1 MTIRPARII
10 ALVNQK
16 GGPGKTTVAMHLAG
30 ELARR
35 GARVM
40 VADADPQGTATRWA
54 AAAPED
60 LPFPAAVAG
69 LAATDDRLH
78 RELQEF
84 LAAFDYIVVD
94 CPPSADS
101 PISRGAL
108 LVADLAL
115 VPVIP
120 SPPDLWAGVAI
131 GQVIANVTA
140 INETLQARLLVNQR
154 KPHTRLAASLTEV
167 LPRYGI
173 TVLDTQIGDRE
184 AFRHAAAGGI
194 TASDVPRAGAAAAEI
209 ERLTDEVLAVL
220 DGRSDRWPRRIR
232 IPSAG
237 SPAPWRPRR
246 PPCKSASTTRSGS
259 PPGARPPEID
269 PLADRARCAI
279 RFQVLPPFW
288 WVAGH
293 AGRLSG

>member
-16 GGPGKTTVAMHLAG
+16 GGPGKTTLAMHLAG

-35 GARVM
+35 GGRVM

-60 LPFPAAVAG
+60 LPFPAAVSG
-69 LAATDDRLH
+69 LAAADGRLH
-78 RELQEF
+78 RELRQF
-84 LAAFDYIVVD
+84 LEAFDYIVVD

-101 PISRGAL
+101 PISHSAL
-108 LVADLAL
+108 LVADLVL

-131 GQVIANVTA
+131 RQVIANVTT
-140 INETLQARLLVNQR
+140 INETLKARLVVNQR
-154 KPHTRLAASLTEV
+154 KAHTRLAASMADV

-173 TVLDTQIGDRE
+173 AVLDTQIGDRE

-194 TASDVPRAGAAAAEI
+194 TAADVPRAAAAAAEI

-220 DGRSDRWPRRIR
+220 DGRN
-232 IPSAG
+232 G
-237 SPAPWRPRR
+237 
-246 PPCKSASTTRSGS
+246 
-259 PPGARPPEID
+259 
-269 PLADRARCAI
+269 
-279 RFQVLPPFW
+279 
-288 WVAGH
+288 
-293 AGRLSG
+293 

>member
-1 MTIRPARII
+1 MTIRTARII

-16 GGPGKTTVAMHLAG
+16 GGPGKTTLAMHLAG

-40 VADADPQGTATRWA
+40 VADADPQATATRWA

-69 LAATDDRLH
+69 LAATDGRIH
-78 RELQEF
+78 REF
-84 LAAFDYIVVD
+84 IDVFDFVVVD

-101 PISRGAL
+101 PVSQSAL

-131 GQVIANVTA
+131 RQAIANVSG
-140 INETLQARLLVNQR
+140 INETLKARLVVNQR
-154 KPHTRLAASLTEV
+154 KPHTRLAAHMAEV
-167 LPRYGI
+167 LPRYGLA
-173 TVLDTQIGDRE
+173 VLDTQIGDRE

-194 TASDVPRAGAAAAEI
+194 TAADVPRATAATAEI
-209 ERLTDEVLAVL
+209 ERLTDEVLGIV
-220 DGRSDRWPRRIR
+220 DGTVHFIFSFL
-232 IPSAG
+232 SQ
-237 SPAPWRPRR
+237 
-246 PPCKSASTTRSGS
+246 
-259 PPGARPPEID
+259 EI
-269 PLADRARCAI
+269 
-279 RFQVLPPFW
+279 
-288 WVAGH
+288 
-293 AGRLSG
+293 S